1 MNTAKLIKFNRN
13 SSRAVAPSAIAP
25 RIALAK
31 YRAALAI
38 TRLAI
43 EKEIAPKLA
52 SVREIERLASSRGH
66 YAAQNQTPLWTRT
79 REDGEASNYG
89 QVQTKCGTRGDFTQF
104 ATFGKSDSDSDLS
117 ASNSRMVETSN
128 ADMVADSEK

>member
-13 SSRAVAPSAIAP
+13 SSRAVAPSAIAA
-25 RIALAK
+25 RVALAK
-31 YRAALAI
+31 YRVALEL

-52 SVREIERLASSRGH
+52 SVREVERLASTRGH
-66 YAAQNQTPLWTRT
+66 YVAENQTPIWGRL
-79 REDGEASNYG
+79 REDGEATNHG
-89 QVQTKCGTRGDFTQF
+89 QVQTTCGVRGDFTQF